1 MDTITSQAISVLNR
15 TREAPSRGRK
25 DDLDPEMEILQ
36 TRLRELTKIPRVNRE
51 EIREILTRMIL
62 WQMSK
67 SGGFEFREYAKLV
80 LDLQGLKSDSR
91 FKKGTA
97 DDVILPEGALND
109 ALKGME

>member
-1 MDTITSQAISVLNR
+1 M
-15 TREAPSRGRK
+15 
-25 DDLDPEMEILQ
+25 
-36 TRLRELTKIPRVNRE
+36 NRE

-97 DDVILPEGALND
+97 DDVILPEGALTE